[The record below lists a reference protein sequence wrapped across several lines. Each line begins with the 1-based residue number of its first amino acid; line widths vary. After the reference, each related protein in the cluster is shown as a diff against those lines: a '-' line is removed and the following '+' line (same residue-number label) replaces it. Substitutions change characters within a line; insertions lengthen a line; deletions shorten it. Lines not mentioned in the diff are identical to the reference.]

1 VLRESKGAVMSE
13 FLSFVVS
20 FDGGSIAIIFST
32 SAMIYFLS
40 RGYSRITY
48 SYFEVTNDGGD
59 EYIKQSRD
67 DLTIA
72 FLIAGLQQTILI
84 FLAIGNF
91 LGFFV

>member
-1 VLRESKGAVMSE
+1 MNEWM
-13 FLSFVVS
+13 SFVFS
-20 FDGGSIAIIFST
+20 FNGGSVAIIFST
-32 SAMIYFLS
+32 SAMIYFLA

-48 SYFEVTNDGGD
+48 SYLEVTNDGGD
-59 EYIKQSRD
+59 EYIKRSRD

-84 FLAIGNF
+84 FLAVGNL